1 MYNAM
6 DNKTKLEYALKLKRL
21 HEIMVVKENLYFAH
35 QNANYN
41 RAAYHIDKIV
51 DKHLEEHII
60 NTVDGTISLTNH
72 NDKLDKIMSTTLN
85 NQRKRVLKKTN
96 RYIDK
101 AVENNINTYS
111 NFLKNRINKES
122 VSLASKIEQEAR
134 KKQYKHLTDTE
145 TKKLLQEKFSN
156 HGRRRAKNI
165 LRDALHTNQSNISWI
180 HGIQQ
185 GYKYKIWNNGA
196 GKGRVRPWHRAK
208 KIQPV
213 PIDEFFD
220 IYGSYPAYMMY
231 PGDLNGGAENVAN
244 CRCWLNYT
252 NQKPQEL
259 KTRGIFTIS
268 NNVEL
273 QPTDKHKPK
282 TEVPNPK
289 QETTSPEPKPRIT
302 EKIKT
307 KIQNTVKNIKNR
319 FENPKKNFSDK
330 INQRENLK
338 DSFNL
343 KKKPVRL
350 YPQRTKPKKKLS
362 TKIKES
368 LDNLTFS
375 IKNWNKIVVEHK
387 DVKIIKDKKA
397 NYISVDFIKE
407 VYNQLSPVLTE
418 NVEEIRIINKECRDG
433 NEYTPGAVSLDNP
446 NVIELYYVPIDK
458 TIYSLESIYYDVI
471 THESAHVYDMNHNKQ
486 SNSSKLH
493 LGVSNSREWER
504 AVKLDN
510 SGGDPFVS
518 NYASKRYFEYKKAG
532 LTDRLF
538 AEDFAESIMKIYK
551 NENTFRE
558 RYPNRYNLIKY
569 LLNGGML

>member
-1 MYNAM
+1 M

-72 NDKLDKIMSTTLN
+72 ENKLDKIMSTTLT

-122 VSLASKIEQEAR
+122 ISLANKIEQEAK

-145 TKKLLQEKFSN
+145 TKKILQEKFSN

-165 LRDALHTNQSNISWI
+165 LRDALHANQSNISWI

-185 GYKYKIWNNGA
+185 GYKYKIWMNGA
-196 GKGRVRPWHRAK
+196 GKGRVRLWHRAK

-213 PIDEFFD
+213 HMDEFFD
-220 IYGSYPAYMMY
+220 IYGSYHATMMY

-259 KTRGIFTIS
+259 KTRGTFTIS

-273 QPTDKHKPK
+273 KPTDKPK
-282 TEVPNPK
+282 TKTKNITIK
-289 QETTSPEPKPRIT
+289 QETTASEPKPPKPKIT

-307 KIQNTVKNIKNR
+307 TLRNLKNKIKNKFR
-319 FENPKKNFSDK
+319 FNKPQDNYEWIKHTTSDGKRTIKVREVKDSKEFKQYLEEAYESQPKKACWRVDLDYSPDDYIK
-330 INQRENLK
+330 KGCKMYVTENGSTIAIKPDGDIISVCSKLGPNGEHDNARALLEFAVK
-338 DSFNL
+338 KGGTKFDSYDGNYGFYRRCGFEPCTWTKGNPEYYPDL
-343 KKKPVRL
+343 WKENHKKG
-350 YPQRTKPKKKLS
+350 
-362 TKIKES
+362 KEGFDEEDIIFFKYTGKQS
-368 LDNLTFS
+368 KYTE
-375 IKNWNKIVVEHK
+375 VEEFK
-387 DVKIIKDKKA
+387 EANKDKCLEYDDAYDK
-397 NYISVDFIKE
+397 
-407 VYNQLSPVLTE
+407 
-418 NVEEIRIINKECRDG
+418 RD
-433 NEYTPGAVSLDNP
+433 
-446 NVIELYYVPIDK
+446 ELMK
-458 TIYSLESIYYDVI
+458 
-471 THESAHVYDMNHNKQ
+471 HE
-486 SNSSKLH
+486 
-493 LGVSNSREWER
+493 
-504 AVKLDN
+504 
-510 SGGDPFVS
+510 
-518 NYASKRYFEYKKAG
+518 
-532 LTDRLF
+532 T
-538 AEDFAESIMKIYK
+538 
-551 NENTFRE
+551 
-558 RYPNRYNLIKY
+558 
-569 LLNGGML
+569 